1 MKIHSYAYILAIL
14 HASIVG
20 LSFLFA
26 KMAIAESNPLDTL
39 AFRFSI
45 SFAVILVLVALK
57 IIKVRYTMESIKK
70 LLPLSLMFPTL
81 FFVFQTFGLKYSQS
95 TDAGILSAI
104 TPIITVMIAGY
115 FLKEKTSLYQKVSIV
130 LSVLGVIFIFVM
142 KGSTMNGSDLFGM
155 GLILLSCMATAGYT
169 TMTRS
174 LAKDYTPGEMSF
186 FMMGTG
192 FVIFNLAA
200 FLSHGS
206 KGTMP
211 EFFSPWSS
219 MEFVSSIL
227 YLGILASLVT
237 SMLSNTILSKIKA
250 SQMSVFAN
258 LSTVVTIGAGALIL
272 HERITVYD
280 MIGSCLIIL
289 GVIGTNYFGD
299 KKEEHTIKM
308 KLHFNKKE
316 HSVK

>member
-1 MKIHSYAYILAIL
+1 MKTKSYAYMLAIL

-20 LSFLFA
+20 LSFLFT

-57 IIKVRYTMESIKK
+57 VIKVSYTIESIKK

-104 TPIITVMIAGY
+104 TPIITVIIAGY
-115 FLKEKTSLYQKVSIV
+115 FLKERTSLYQNISIV
-130 LSVLGVIFIFVM
+130 LSVVGVIFIFLM
-142 KGSTMNGSDLFGM
+142 KGSTMNASDLLGM
-155 GLILLSCMATAGYT
+155 GLILLSCLATAGYT
-169 TMTRS
+169 TMTWS
-174 LAKDYTPGEMSF
+174 LAKEYTPGEMSF

-192 FVIFNLAA
+192 FILFNLAA
-200 FLSHGS
+200 IISHMS

-211 EFFSPWSS
+211 EFISPWSS
-219 MEFVSSIL
+219 MEFVGSIL

-258 LSTVVTIGAGALIL
+258 LSTVVTIIAGALFL
-272 HERITVYD
+272 NEKITIFDIV
-280 MIGSCLIIL
+280 GSGLIIL
-289 GVIGTNYFGD
+289 GVFGTNYFGERKD
-299 KKEEHTIKM
+299 HPIKM
-308 KLHFNKKE
+308 KLHFDKKE

>member
-1 MKIHSYAYILAIL
+1 MKIQSYAYILAIV

-20 LSFLFA
+20 LSFLFT
-26 KMAIAESNPLDTL
+26 KMAIDESTPLDTL

-45 SFAVILVLVALK
+45 SFGVILILVAVK
-57 IIKVRYTMESIKK
+57 MIKVSYTMESIKK
-70 LLPLSLMFPTL
+70 LLPLSIMFPTL

-104 TPIITVMIAGY
+104 TPIVTVMIAGY
-115 FLKEKTSLYQKVSIV
+115 FLKEKTSLYQKASIV
-130 LSVLGVIFIFVM
+130 LSVVGVIFIFIM
-142 KGSTMNGSDLFGM
+142 KGSTMNDSDLLGM

-169 TMTRS
+169 TMTRF

-192 FVIFNLAA
+192 FIIFNLAA
-200 FLSHGS
+200 IISHTI

-211 EFFSPWSS
+211 AFFSPWSS
-219 MEFVSSIL
+219 MEFVTSIL

-237 SMLSNTILSKIKA
+237 SMLSNKILSKIKA

-272 HERITVYD
+272 HERITIYD
-280 MIGSCLIIL
+280 IIGSCLIIL
-289 GVIGTNYFGD
+289 GVIGTNSFGD
-299 KKEEHTIKM
+299 KKEHTTKM
-308 KLHFNKKE
+308 KFLFSKKE